1 MENIQTQNTRTKLT
15 SRTWFVLTI
24 LAVTGQIA
32 WAVENSWFNPFV
44 FDTLTPDPRP
54 VAWMVGVSAITAT
67 LTTIFMGTLSDRTR
81 AKLGRRKPFI
91 LFGYILWGVATALFP
106 TVAFIKVTSVAVV
119 MVVIADAIMTFFGS
133 TANDAAFNA
142 WTTDITDTSNRGR
155 VESVLQIAVFIANI
169 ITFVVAGMIIDTFGY
184 FIFFYALGAIVIVSG
199 IVAGGL
205 LQEPEIPLEELS
217 AERPPYLQELL
228 SAFRWGT
235 VRENPILFLLLL
247 NIMIFSIGMQIS
259 FPYLL
264 IYFENTLGFSKTEFG
279 YLAGGVL
286 AFNVL
291 LAIPF
296 GVLADRW
303 DRRKLLI
310 LASVVAAGGVF
321 VFSYMRTLPQLI
333 ALGIVYQPAEMV
345 VAIAS
350 MAWLKDL
357 LPEDKRGQFLGIRM
371 IFWIAIPMVVGPA
384 IGSQLVQA
392 FGTPIT
398 LNGET
403 GFVPSSILWQ
413 INGIV
418 GVLSV
423 IPLFFSNKLGPKND

>member
-1 MENIQTQNTRTKLT
+1 MTMITLKPTPTKLS
-15 SRTWFVLTI
+15 SRTWFVLTM

-32 WAVENSWFNPFV
+32 WAIENSWFNPFV

-67 LTTIFMGTLSDRTR
+67 LTTLIVGTLSDRTR
-81 AKLGRRKPFI
+81 VKLGRRKPYI

-106 TVAFIKVTSVAVV
+106 TVAFIKATSIAVV
-119 MVVIADAIMTFFGS
+119 MVVIADAVMTFFGS

-155 VESVLQIAVFIANI
+155 VESVLQIAVFVANI
-169 ITFVVAGMIIDTFGY
+169 ITFVAAGAIIDAFGY
-184 FIFFYALGAIVIVSG
+184 FIFFYALGIIVILSG

-205 LQEPEIPLEELS
+205 LREPPIPEEELS
-217 AERPPYLQELL
+217 AERPPFLRELF
-228 SAFRWGT
+228 SAFRWQT
-235 VRENPILFLLLL
+235 VRENPFLFLLLL
-247 NIMIFSIGMQIS
+247 NIMIFSIGGQIS

-264 IYFENTLGFSKTEFG
+264 IYFENALGFSKTEFG

-286 AFNVL
+286 TFNVL

-296 GVLADRW
+296 GWLADRW

-310 LASVVAAGGVF
+310 LASLTAAVGVF
-321 VFSYMRTLPQLI
+321 FFSFMRSLPELI
-333 ALGIVYQPAEMV
+333 ALGIIYQPAEMV

-371 IFWIAIPMVVGPA
+371 IFWIAIPMVIGPA
-384 IGSQLVQA
+384 IGSALVQA
-392 FGTPIT
+392 YGTPIT
-398 LNGET
+398 VNGAA
-403 GFVPSSILWQ
+403 GFVPSSLLWQ

-418 GVLSV
+418 GLFSV
-423 IPLFFSNKLGPKND
+423 IPLLLVQKVRKPL

>member
-1 MENIQTQNTRTKLT
+1 MKTSQTRSPTKLT
-15 SRTWFVLTI
+15 PRTWFVLTI
-24 LAVTGQIA
+24 LATTGQIA

-81 AKLGRRKPFI
+81 AKLGRRKPYI

-119 MVVIADAIMTFFGS
+119 MVVLADAVMTFFGS

-199 IVAGGL
+199 IVAGGML
-205 LQEPEIPLEELS
+205 REPEIPIEDLN
-217 AERPPYLQELL
+217 AERPPYLQELV
-228 SAFRWGT
+228 SAFRWDT

-259 FPYLL
+259 FPFLL
-264 IYFENTLGFSKTEFG
+264 IYFENTLGFSKTDFG
-279 YLAGGVL
+279 FLAGGVL
-286 AFNVL
+286 AFNVI

-296 GVLADRW
+296 GLLADRW

-310 LASVVAAGGVF
+310 LASIVAAGGVF
-321 VFSYMRTLPQLI
+321 VFGFMRTLPQLI
-333 ALGIVYQPAEMV
+333 ALGIIYQPAEMV

-384 IGSQLVQA
+384 IGSQLVQLY
-392 FGTPIT
+392 GTPIT

-403 GFVPSSILWQ
+403 GFTPSSILWQ
-413 INGIV
+413 VNGVV
-418 GVLSV
+418 GLLSI
-423 IPLFFSNKLGPKND
+423 IPLFFFNQIRLKYD